1 MCYSCSG
8 LIKFFSSIAKFH
20 PKEICARYPMFL
32 STVFD
37 MMQDGDVTNQSIAVE
52 TLGFLGKSLE
62 GKQTLDM
69 HSKCSE
75 LTCLYFY

>member
-1 MCYSCSG
+1 
-8 LIKFFSSIAKFH
+8 
-20 PKEICARYPMFL
+20 MFL

-75 LTCLYFY
+75 LKCLYFY